1 MIVSDSH
8 RFIFLHNPK
17 CGGTSI
23 RHVLSRYDSL
33 NNGFWRKTDER
44 LPRHDL
50 AHMEAAY
57 IKDFF
62 PEIWEKIGTYFVFGF
77 TREPLSRFLSGFN
90 ETHKK
95 HYNRL
100 CIDPG
105 YIEDYRVI
113 ISHYA
118 CNLLSKPHEMAPYVH
133 TFPQYRLFYCQNKK
147 ISDLEIKI
155 DGTTNT
161 PSLDA
166 LQHFLEKDIVLDLEK
181 ALVTNRKKNIKPTP
195 VPLESLIDQEL
206 LEKLKGYYKLDYEL
220 FGYSRQSSFFSC
232 SNTSGF

>member
-23 RHVLSRYDSL
+23 RHVLSKYDSF
-33 NNGFWRKTDER
+33 NNSFWRKTDER

-62 PEIWEKIGTYFVFGF
+62 PEIWEKTSTYFVFGF

-95 HYNRL
+95 HYSRL
-100 CIDPG
+100 CLDSS
-105 YIEDYRVI
+105 YIEDYRRI
-113 ISHYA
+113 ISSYA
-118 CNLLSKPHEMAPYVH
+118 CNLLSKPHGMAPYAH
-133 TFPQYRLFYCQNKK
+133 TFPQYKLFYYHDKR

-155 DGTTNT
+155 DDTQNRS
-161 PSLDA
+161 SLVA
-166 LQHFLEKDIVLDLEK
+166 LEHFLEMEVVLDLKK
-181 ALVTNRKKNIKPTP
+181 ALATNTKKNKKPSP
-195 VPLESLIDQEL
+195 LPLESLIDHEL
-206 LEKLKGYYKLDYEL
+206 LGRLRDYYRLDYYL
-220 FGYSRQSSFFSC
+220 FNYSCRA
-232 SNTSGF
+232 